1 MNSQLR
7 EQAVK
12 LRTEN
17 EFSYGE
23 IRKRLGV
30 AKSTLSYWLQEFP
43 LSEEKIKEL
52 RKKGWKKS
60 EVKIERFRAAMR
72 QKRKQKDLEVYN
84 KYQKR
89 FTKLSKDAFFIAG
102 LMLYLGEGDKK
113 NRDKIGLA
121 NTDPWIIKFFIKW
134 LVDFLGI
141 TKEKIKVQLHLY
153 ENMDIEKEKK
163 FWEIELGFQKKQ
175 FYKPAI
181 RKLQK
186 SSFSYKE
193 SFRHGT
199 CSIYVLGVE
208 KKRELMM
215 AIQAFIHK
223 YMKYKKGA

>member
-215 AIQAFIHK
+215 AIQAFIDK
-223 YMKYKKGA
+223 YMEYKKGA